1 MEITVQQ
8 LKERLDKNE
17 NLNLIDVREIFEYEE
32 ANIGGRLIPLGE
44 LMDEVDDL
52 EDLKSE
58 EIIVMCRSG
67 NRSGKAQMLLESLGF
82 ENVLNLKGGMLAW
95 AAEIGSDYVE

>member
-17 NLNLIDVREIFEYEE
+17 NINLIDVREIFEYEE

-44 LMDEVDDL
+44 LMDEIDDL